1 MSSQLLEPPA
11 SLRQSPLSQSSAA
24 ETPSECHVIRRASQA
39 ECQPTTASARKR
51 AGRRRPLIMS
61 SNGPIAPEAPNK
73 RIMTT
78 CTNVSFQAHHVSRL
92 KRGRALGT
100 VRGFRGC
107 TVWLT
112 GLSGAGKTSIAFQLE
127 AFLVDLGIA
136 AYGLDGDNVRTGL
149 NNNLGFTPED
159 RKENIRRVAEVAK
172 LFADSGQICLCSF
185 VSPFEEDRQMAREI
199 HKEFDLPFFEVFVD
213 TPLNVCEARDVKG
226 LYKKARQGA
235 IKGFTGIDQ
244 MYERPSNPDLV
255 VTTEN
260 CTLEESA
267 LTVIR
272 FLQEKHIIPDT
283 QEPGAPLRE
292 LFVPPTRV
300 ETAKAEAET
309 LQSVEI
315 GEVDVQWLQ
324 VLAEGW
330 AAPLT
335 GFMRE
340 DQYLQVQH
348 LKCLIHDGKEVNQ
361 SVPIVLAV
369 SSSDKSRLEGLSAIC
384 LKYQGRSLAILRR
397 PEFYFHRKEE
407 RCSWQFGTNNTG
419 HPTVKMI
426 HESGDWLVGGDVEVL
441 ERIRW
446 NDGLDE
452 YRLTPNEIRERC
464 RKMNADAVFAFQ
476 LRNPIHNGHALL
488 MQDTRRRLLEERG
501 FKNPVLLL
509 HPLGGWTKDDDVP
522 LKIRMLQHK
531 AVLDEGV
538 LDSNSTLLA
547 IFPSPMMYAGP
558 VEVQWHA
565 KARMN
570 AGANFYIVGRDPAG
584 IPHPDKNATP
594 DGNLYDPTHGARV
607 LSIARGLQKLEIIP
621 FKVAAYDT
629 VNKRMAFFD
638 SSRKQDFD
646 FISGTRMRNFA
657 KTGELPPPGFM
668 APKAWDVLATYY
680 KQLNSKM

>member
-1 MSSQLLEPPA
+1 MSSKVLEPCTLSHQQPA
-11 SLRQSPLSQSSAA
+11 AAVRHNYHVQLS
-24 ETPSECHVIRRASQA
+24 
-39 ECQPTTASARKR
+39 
-51 AGRRRPLIMS
+51 RRRPLIMS
-61 SNGPIAPEAPNK
+61 TSSTVSTPSSK
-73 RIMTT
+73 KIMTT
-78 CTNVSFQAHHVSRL
+78 CTNVSFQAHHVSRV
-92 KRGRALGT
+92 KRGRTLGS

-112 GLSGAGKTSIAFQLE
+112 GLSGAGKTSIAFQVE

-149 NNNLGFTPED
+149 NNNLGFTPAD

-185 VSPFEEDRQMAREI
+185 VSPFEEDRRMAREI
-199 HKEFDLPFFEVFVD
+199 HKEFDLPFYEVFVD

-244 MYERPSNPDLV
+244 MYERPSNPDLI

-260 CTLEESA
+260 CSLEDSA
-267 LTVIR
+267 FTVIK
-272 FLQEKHIIPDT
+272 FLQGQHVIPET
-283 QEPGAPLRE
+283 PQPNTPLRE
-292 LFVPPTRV
+292 LFVPTSRV
-300 ETAKAEAET
+300 QAAKAEANT
-309 LQSVEI
+309 LHSIEI
-315 GEVDVQWLQ
+315 NEVDVQWLQ

-361 SVPIVLAV
+361 SIPIVLAV
-369 SSSDKSRLEGLSAIC
+369 KDADKKLLEGSSAVC
-384 LKYQGRSLAILRR
+384 LKYEDTAVAIVRR
-397 PEFYFHRKEE
+397 PEFYYHRKEE
-407 RCSWQFGTNNTG
+407 RCGWQFGTCNPG
-419 HPTVKMI
+419 HPVVKMI
-426 HESGDWLVGGDVEVL
+426 LESGEWLMGGDIEVF

-452 YRLTPNEIRERC
+452 YRLTPNEIREKC
-464 RKMNADAVFAFQ
+464 RRMNADAVFAFQ

-488 MQDTRRRLLEERG
+488 MQDTKRRLLEERG

-522 LKIRMLQHK
+522 LKIRIAQHK
-531 AVLDEGV
+531 AVLDEGI
-538 LDSNSTLLA
+538 LDSKSTLLA

-584 IPHPDKNATP
+584 IPHPDKSRTP

-607 LSIARGLQKLEIIP
+607 LSIARGLQSLEIIP
-621 FKVAAYDT
+621 FIVAAYDT
-629 VNKRMAFFD
+629 INKKMAFFD
-638 SSRKQDFD
+638 PSRKQDFD
-646 FISGTRMRNFA
+646 FISGTRMRNLA
-657 KTGELPPPGFM
+657 KSGDLPPQGFM
-668 APKAWDVLATYY
+668 APKAWDVLANYY
-680 KQLNSKM
+680 RGLSSK